1 MRKRYSIV
9 WKLNIV
15 VVVIIML
22 VIGGTETV
30 WSGVVGAVIIVFLSE
45 GLRAVVPLLGLEA
58 GPYEKIF
65 YGLLLILVIIFAPQ
79 GLLPGIRKL
88 LSPPERTES
97 K

>member
-1 MRKRYSIV
+1 V
-9 WKLNIV
+9 TVL
-15 VVVIIML
+15 VIIML

-30 WSGVVGAVIIVFLSE
+30 WSGVVGAAIIVFLSE
-45 GLRAVVPLLGLEA
+45 GLREVVQLLGLVA

-79 GLLPGIRKL
+79 GLLPIVRKFL
-88 LSPPERTES
+88 YPPKGTEL